1 MITVRDRRE
10 DATKSF
16 TDETSPK
23 LPKSDRKVSIHGQVI
38 REGDSL
44 KWFRDLVR
52 LYPNDNPETKSVRV
66 LEDFRTYPQEFRD
79 RTWIGMKKVRIHIVD
94 SLSYQT
100 NYKKVLENVFKG
112 DELRKMVERDAR
124 RGNEFAKHIRTKM
137 DETVAEWIIKD
148 STSHRLR
155 DMMENDYPRGSLSF
169 YLRPLDPTRRSRPV
183 NMKPFRTQVSSMTSK
198 AVKVAS
204 QAASVFTPAMDRLE
218 PIRHLGESYGQYE
231 VQRTLRDSH
240 AFDQGDDKSIKW
252 IDDERKDI
260 GGRSWMLNEW
270 TGSTD
275 WMPDGVPEYID
286 DCGQSESYSDFAYGK
301 LYSVKSHESE
311 YVQAADIAA
320 GFARDAYEKYSV
332 VAVAEQ
338 FEYVTI
344 NGERVTQDNA
354 QERFEYWRQ
363 LHERERRNSQPLIVV
378 N

>member
-1 MITVRDRRE
+1 VITVRDRRE

-23 LPKSDRKVSIHGQVI
+23 LPKSDRKVSINGQVI

-52 LYPNDNPETKSVRV
+52 LYPNDNPETKSVRI

-79 RTWIGMKKVRIHIVD
+79 RTWVGMKKVRIHIVD
-94 SLSYQT
+94 SLPYQT
-100 NYKKVLENVFKG
+100 DYKKILANVFKG

-124 RGNEFAKHIRTKM
+124 RGDEFAKYIRTKM
-137 DETVAEWIIKD
+137 DETVTEWIIMD

-155 DMMENDYPRGSLSF
+155 DMMANDYPRGSLSF
-169 YLRPLDPTRRSRPV
+169 YLRPITPRRPRSV
-183 NMKPFRTQVSSMTSK
+183 DLKPFRTKVSSMTSK

-204 QAASVFTPAMDRLE
+204 KAASVFTPAMDRLE
-218 PIRHLGESYGQYE
+218 PIRHLGESYSQYE
-231 VQRTLRDSH
+231 VHNTLRDSH
-240 AFDQGDDKSIKW
+240 AFDEGDDKALKW

-260 GGRSWMLNEW
+260 GGRDWMPYEQ
-270 TGSTD
+270 TSSSD
-275 WMPDGVPEYID
+275 WMPDGVPEYVD
-286 DCGQSESYSDFAYGK
+286 DFDESYSHFAYGK
-301 LYSVKSHESE
+301 LYPVKSHESE
-311 YVQAADIAA
+311 YIQAADIAA

-363 LHERERRNSQPLIVV
+363 LHEREQRNAQPLIILA

>member
-23 LPKSDRKVSIHGQVI
+23 LSKSDRKVSIHGQVI
-38 REGDSL
+38 REGESL
-44 KWFRDLVR
+44 RWFRDLVK
-52 LYPNDNPETKSVRV
+52 LYPNDNPETKSARI

-100 NYKKVLENVFKG
+100 DYKKILGNVFKG

-124 RGNEFAKHIRTKM
+124 RGNDFAKYIRTKM
-137 DETVAEWIIKD
+137 DETVTEWIIKD

-155 DMMENDYPRGSLSF
+155 DMMENDYSPYGLSF
-169 YLRPLDPTRRSRPV
+169 YLRPLYPKRRDRSV
-183 NMKPFRTQVSSMTSK
+183 NLKPFRTKVSSMTSR

-204 QAASVFTPAMDRLE
+204 KAASVFTPAMDHLA

-231 VQRTLRDSH
+231 VHRTLRDAH
-240 AFDQGDDKSIKW
+240 AFDQGDDKSLKW

-260 GGRSWMLNEW
+260 SGRGWMPYDE
-270 TGSTD
+270 GSSD
-275 WMPDGVPEYID
+275 WMPDGVPEYVD
-286 DCGQSESYSDFAYGK
+286 DFGEAETYNDFAYGR

-320 GFARDAYEKYSV
+320 GFARDAYERYSV

-363 LHERERRNSQPLIVV
+363 LHEREQRNARPLIVV

>member
-1 MITVRDRRE
+1 VITVTDRRE
-10 DATKSF
+10 DATTSF

-23 LPKSDRKVSIHGQVI
+23 LSKSDRKVSIHGQVI
-38 REGDSL
+38 REGQSL
-44 KWFRDLVR
+44 RWFRDLVK
-52 LYPNDNPETKSVRV
+52 LYPNDNPETKSVRI
-66 LEDFRTYPQEFRD
+66 LEDFGTYPQEFRD

-100 NYKKVLENVFKG
+100 NYEKILANVFKG

-124 RGNEFAKHIRTKM
+124 RGDDFAKYIRTKM
-137 DETVAEWIIKD
+137 DETVTEWIIKD

-155 DMMENDYPRGSLSF
+155 DMMENDYPPYSLSF
-169 YLRPLDPTRRSRPV
+169 YLRPLHPTRRDHPV
-183 NMKPFRTQVSSMTSK
+183 NLRPFRTKVSSMTSK

-204 QAASVFTPAMDRLE
+204 KAASVFTPAMDRLG

-231 VQRTLRDSH
+231 VHRTLRDSH
-240 AFDQGDDKSIKW
+240 AFDQGDDKALKW

-260 GGRSWMLNEW
+260 GGRGWMPYDE
-270 TGSTD
+270 GSTD
-275 WMPDGVPEYID
+275 WMPDGVPEYVD
-286 DCGQSESYSDFAYGK
+286 DFGESETYSDFAYGR

-320 GFARDAYEKYSV
+320 GFARDAYERYSV

-363 LHERERRNSQPLIVV
+363 LHEREQQNAQPLILV